1 MDKALP
7 HTLALAATALG
18 LTLSL
23 AGPAGA
29 TPAGPLPDR
38 SATGPAASGTLVS
51 TAGTS
56 VTVTAGVGLSNTI
69 TVWQVGDT
77 IRVRDTGDTVT
88 ALGGC
93 TTVSA
98 NEAVCPG
105 AGNLTELV
113 VNAGDQADDV
123 TSSLASPGVTLIGGS
138 GDDSLYG
145 GSANDTLEGDEGSD
159 FLSGG
164 GGNDTLTGSSGP
176 DRLFGG
182 PGNDSIEG
190 RGGSDIINAG
200 AGNDVVSGGN
210 GNDHVI
216 AGTGNDY
223 VEGGAGRDSL
233 DAVDEISGND
243 YVLGGAQDDTCRAD
257 LGDSVTECP

>member
-7 HTLALAATALG
+7 RTIALATTVLSLTLG
-18 LTLSL
+18 LT
-23 AGPAGA
+23 GPAGA
-29 TPAGPLPDR
+29 
-38 SATGPAASGTLVS
+38 SARPPERTAAGTLVS
-51 TAGTS
+51 KTGTS
-56 VTVTAGVGLSNTI
+56 VTVTAAVGLSNTI
-69 TVWQVGDT
+69 SVWQAGDT

-88 ALGGC
+88 AFGGC
-93 TTVSA
+93 TPVSA
-98 NEAVCPG
+98 YEAVCPG
-105 AGNLTELV
+105 AGQLTELV
-113 VNAGDQADDV
+113 VHAGDQADSV
-123 TSSLASPGVTLIGGS
+123 TSSLAGPGVTLVGGA

-145 GSANDTLEGDEGSD
+145 GGANDTLEGDEGSD

-164 GGNDTLTGSSGP
+164 AGNDTLTGASGQ

-190 RGGSDIINAG
+190 RGGSDIINGG

-210 GNDHVI
+210 GSDHVI

-223 VEGGAGRDSL
+223 VEGGAGRDTL

-243 YVLGGAQDDTCRAD
+243 HVLGGAQADTCRAD
-257 LGDSVTECP
+257 LGDSVTDCP

>member
-7 HTLALAATALG
+7 RIFAGVAAVLG
-18 LTLSL
+18 LTLALS
-23 AGPAGA
+23 
-29 TPAGPLPDR
+29 
-38 SATGPAASGTLVS
+38 GPAAATPGASADGTLVS
-51 TAGTS
+51 RTGTS
-56 VTVTAGVGLSNTI
+56 VTVTAAVGLSNTI
-69 TVWQVGDT
+69 SVWQAGDT

-93 TTVSA
+93 RAISA
-98 NEAVCPG
+98 NEAACPG
-105 AGNLTELV
+105 VGSLTELV
-113 VNAGDQADDV
+113 VHAGDQADDV
-123 TSSLASPGVTLIGGS
+123 TSFLDDLGVTLVGGA
-138 GDDSLYG
+138 GDDSLHG
-145 GSANDTLEGDEGSD
+145 GGANDTLEGEEGAD

-164 GGNDTLTGSSGP
+164 GGNDTLTGSSGR

-210 GNDHVI
+210 GNDRVI
-216 AGTGNDY
+216 AGTGNDF
-223 VEGGAGRDSL
+223 VDGGPGRDDL
-233 DAVDEISGND
+233 DAVDEVGGND
-243 YVLGGAQDDTCRAD
+243 YVRGGDQSDTCRAD

>member
-7 HTLALAATALG
+7 RIIVLTTTLLG
-18 LTLSL
+18 LTLGLTS
-23 AGPAGA
+23 PVGA
-29 TPAGPLPDR
+29 
-38 SATGPAASGTLVS
+38 SAQPPERAAAGTLVS
-51 TAGTS
+51 KTATS
-56 VTVTAGVGLSNTI
+56 VTVTAAVGLSNTI
-69 TVWQVGDT
+69 SVWQAGDT

-88 ALGGC
+88 AFGGC
-93 TTVSA
+93 TQVSA
-98 NEAVCPG
+98 DEAVCPG
-105 AGNLTELV
+105 AGGLTELV
-113 VNAGDQADDV
+113 VHAGDQADSV
-123 TSSLASPGVTLIGGS
+123 TSSLASPGVTLVGGA

-145 GSANDTLEGDEGSD
+145 GSANDTLEGDEGAD

-164 GGNDTLTGSSGP
+164 AGNDTLTGSSGP

-190 RGGSDIINAG
+190 RGGSDIINGG

-223 VEGGAGRDSL
+223 IEGGSGRDTL
-233 DAVDEISGND
+233 DAVDEIGGND
-243 YVLGGAQDDTCRAD
+243 YVLGGAQADTCRAD
-257 LGDSVTECP
+257 LGDSVTDCP